1 MNSKINISF
10 QTFVSKDKK
19 TIKKKNNKSLDC
31 NSINHNKNFSFNAK
45 GFYNNKYKK
54 KNNESISPK
63 SKK

>member
-10 QTFVSKDKK
+10 QTFVSKDKN
-19 TIKKKNNKSLDC
+19 TIKKKNNKSLDS
-31 NSINHNKNFSFNAK
+31 NSINHNKNFSF
-45 GFYNNKYKK
+45 NNKYKK